1 MEEEVNF
8 MDEVT
13 ECPYVAGNKIALQL
27 EGRSAQATIAQT
39 FEPWT
44 LSCAMV
50 LSFDSNLSALGIK
63 ESTVDP
69 WFPEIERDLFQFLCS
84 DKGMKFAIEHGK
96 CCIKQKEEDYCFMP
110 IIEDDTGEEQEQQST
125 CEQEDNKSD
134 NNGND
139 NANSKGTLSRF
150 SMLSMKLLFPLAHA
164 Y

>member
-63 ESTVDP
+63 ESTGFSP
-69 WFPEIERDLFQFLCS
+69 TTNAQCS
-84 DKGMKFAIEHGK
+84 GSLV
-96 CCIKQKEEDYCFMP
+96 P
-110 IIEDDTGEEQEQQST
+110 R
-125 CEQEDNKSD
+125 N
-134 NNGND
+134 
-139 NANSKGTLSRF
+139 
-150 SMLSMKLLFPLAHA
+150 
-164 Y
+164 